1 MMSFTLPH
9 PSMEAS
15 VFFAQLLALIYLVTG
30 IGMLADK
37 ERFRSLYDE
46 MMRSAPIMYLMG
58 TCSLLLGYLIVSF
71 HNVWVSNWPVLI
83 TVIGW
88 IALAKGVVIVV
99 APNLVLNRA
108 RFWLTRMQ
116 FAGIAVFAL
125 GLVLGYFGFLA

>member
-1 MMSFTLPH
+1 
-9 PSMEAS
+9 MEVS
-15 VFFAQLLALIYLVTG
+15 VFFAQLLALICLVTG

-37 ERFRSLYDE
+37 ERFRALYDE

-71 HNVWVSNWPVLI
+71 HNIWVNNWTVLI

-88 IALAKGVVIVV
+88 IALAKGVVIIV

-116 FAGIAVFAL
+116 LAGAVTFVL

>member
-1 MMSFTLPH
+1 
-9 PSMEAS
+9 METS

-37 ERFRSLYDE
+37 DRFRALYDE
-46 MMRSAPIMYLMG
+46 MMKSAPIMYLMG

-71 HNVWVSNWPVLI
+71 HNIWVNNWTVLI

-88 IALAKGVVIVV
+88 IALAKGVVIIV

-116 FAGIAVFAL
+116 LAGAVTFVL

>member
-1 MMSFTLPH
+1 MTFPLPH
-9 PSMEAS
+9 PPMETS

-37 ERFRSLYDE
+37 DRFRALYDE
-46 MMRSAPIMYLMG
+46 MMKSAPIMYLMG

-71 HNVWVSNWPVLI
+71 HNIWENNWTVLI

-88 IALAKGVVIVV
+88 IALAKGVVIIV

-116 FAGIAVFAL
+116 LAGAVTFVL